1 MEESEVMSALSP
13 GPSLL
18 CKLGSII
25 VHAEELA
32 SPGGH
37 PFDKHALDSL
47 LADSSVVQ
55 WLAAMRFMSML
66 PVKRG

>member
-1 MEESEVMSALSP
+1 MLNP

-32 SPGGH
+32 SPDGH
-37 PFDKHALDSL
+37 TFDRIALQSL
-47 LADSSVVQ
+47 LNDQEVKE
-55 WLAAMRFMSML
+55 WLAQMNAAAML
-66 PVKRG
+66 PRKRSAE